1 VTHQFDRENKC
12 FVSKEAQVEGE
23 DNSEKTLDSELTLQ
37 VENVKSNVKAADVVL
52 KPVVEEEEDDL
63 PLINK

>member
-1 VTHQFDRENKC
+1 MFCLKKHKLKVKIIQ
-12 FVSKEAQVEGE
+12 
-23 DNSEKTLDSELTLQ
+23 KTLDSELTLQ

-63 PLINK
+63 PF

>member
-1 VTHQFDRENKC
+1 VTHQFGIEKINVLLVKKHKLK
-12 FVSKEAQVEGE
+12 VKII
-23 DNSEKTLDSELTLQ
+23 KTLDSELTLQ

-63 PLINK
+63 PF

>member
-1 VTHQFDRENKC
+1 VKIIQ
-12 FVSKEAQVEGE
+12 
-23 DNSEKTLDSELTLQ
+23 KTLDSELTLQ

-63 PLINK
+63 PF